1 MPEENRVFDVARPG
15 RGQPQATSKPVI
27 VGHHPV
33 INDPMV
39 NDEPKPSPVKIAIDG
54 GDPLESGESYED
66 RGRLTPLEK
75 GTSAM
80 EHHSLPAYDPPAV
93 PRSTMHHATS
103 AESSAPAVYDN
114 PSAEP
119 AASAPG
125 PESVPPTAG
134 PQPFQTESLEPPPPG
149 HVEALQPSP
158 YARRRSP
165 LKWLL
170 VTLLLAAVAAYVLL
184 GTGVIKSSLSLPPFK
199 KKTDTASTSP
209 PPSSNT
215 QTPAAQSSVPSGFTE
230 YKLSGTTL
238 TFAAP
243 TTWGTPRSSN
253 DPGYSKRGNN
263 TQSDGVHAYLVDF
276 PDNKDVEIAVTS
288 NKYLPAAR
296 ATQYYDYLQWCTG
309 TADNKTYFATLE
321 FTTAVDKTETASTVV
336 CNQGPLTDAQK
347 LSSDTIVELGV
358 KNTAGQVIG
367 DLYAKNLSDPNL
379 PVIRVKDAK
388 SANST
393 QIKQLLNTVK
403 IPAQ

>member
-39 NDEPKPSPVKIAIDG
+39 NDEPKPSPVKIAING
-54 GDPLESGESYED
+54 GDPLEDSAPVEDKSSLMPPENKVSG
-66 RGRLTPLEK
+66 
-75 GTSAM
+75 M
-80 EHHSLPAYDPPAV
+80 QHHDIPVYDPPAEQHAAKAHV
-93 PRSTMHHATS
+93 PS
-103 AESSAPAVYDN
+103 AESSAPAVYDS

-119 AASAPG
+119 AASPLAESAPAG
-125 PESVPPTAG
+125 AG
-134 PQPFQTESLEPPPPG
+134 PQSFQTESLEPPPPD

-158 YARRRSP
+158 YTRRRNP
-165 LKWLL
+165 LKWLIII
-170 VTLLLAAVAAYVLL
+170 LLLAAAAAYVLL
-184 GTGVIKSSLSLPPFK
+184 GTGIIKSSLSLPPFN
-199 KKTDTASTSP
+199 KKTNTASTSTP
-209 PPSSNT
+209 PASST

-243 TTWGTPRSSN
+243 TAWGTPTSTN
-253 DPGYSKRGNN
+253 DPGYTKRGNN
-263 TQSDGVHAYLVDF
+263 AQSDGTHAYLVGF
-276 PDNKDVEIAVTS
+276 PNNKDVEVAVTS

-321 FTTAVDKTETASTVV
+321 FTTGADKTDTPSTVV

-347 LSSDTIVELGV
+347 LSSDTIVELAV

-367 DLYAKNLSDPNL
+367 DLYTKNLADPNL

-388 SANST
+388 SANSS

-403 IPAQ
+403 VPAQ